1 MDSMVKLAAAILGEL
16 AALERVRVVTPQ
28 IVFLVVLGML
38 ALAAGG
44 SALGCGM
51 AALWIGLVPA
61 IGPWAAPLV
70 CGGVLLLAAL
80 ILLATSYSLSRKR
93 DRSKSTGGGITAAME
108 SADVTALIGPLIR
121 EHKWLLIALA
131 TVAGM
136 TAAGTDRSRKP

>member
-1 MDSMVKLAAAILGEL
+1 MVKLAAAILGEL
-16 AALERVRVVTPQ
+16 GALERVRAVTPQ

-38 ALAAGG
+38 ALAAAG

-70 CGGVLLLAAL
+70 CSGVLLLAAL
-80 ILLATSYSLSRKR
+80 LLLATSYGLSRKQS
-93 DRSKSTGGGITAAME
+93 RSKTTGGPLARAIE
-108 SADVTALIGPLIR
+108 SGDVTPLIGPLIR
-121 EHKWLLIALA
+121 EHKWLMITLA

-136 TAAGTDRSRKP
+136 AFAGTDRSRKP